1 VTPEDARCAKV
12 KQLEALHA
20 AFVAGDVDALRA
32 ALDDPSVVP
41 AGPMPDLIG
50 SCLVYAVYHSP
61 LRFIRT
67 LLELGA
73 DPNAPVDDGFPP
85 LIAALTTS
93 RERPG
98 AVPRSDVDEVVRL
111 LLAFGAD
118 PNQRGI
124 NDYTPLHMAVDMRY
138 APAIPILLA
147 GGADPDARTRIDDCH
162 TAEQLANAQGL
173 ADIAAVLARRG
184 RPLDIRLRAGL
195 TLLEDV
201 AGTGDPV
208 RRQQNYR
215 VRLRMWLHHGDAVR
229 WTTAWGPVGTARLDD
244 GSTTLVTEV
253 RTNRGQLM
261 NGLFYGMQGMRVG
274 GTRRLEIAPHLA
286 YGARGVPGVI
296 PPNAVVVAEITVLD
310 AAHRA

>member
-1 VTPEDARCAKV
+1 
-12 KQLEALHA
+12 
-20 AFVAGDVDALRA
+20 
-32 ALDDPSVVP
+32 
-41 AGPMPDLIG
+41 
-50 SCLVYAVYHSP
+50 
-61 LRFIRT
+61 
-67 LLELGA
+67 
-73 DPNAPVDDGFPP
+73 
-85 LIAALTTS
+85 
-93 RERPG
+93 
-98 AVPRSDVDEVVRL
+98 
-111 LLAFGAD
+111 
-118 PNQRGI
+118 
-124 NDYTPLHMAVDMRY
+124 MAVDMRY

-201 AGTGDPV
+201 AGTGEPV

-286 YGARGVPGVI
+286 YGAQGVPGVI